1 MTQPMASEGQ
11 LKDREEFEREIV
23 ASVATEEAAAPSPA
37 AAPAGRAAGLV
48 LAVLLVA
55 VFMAVLDATIVNVAA
70 PAIRRTLHAS
80 GAELQLVITGYTI
93 AYAVLIVTGSRL
105 GAMFGHRR
113 AFLGGLVGF
122 TVASLGCALA
132 PDTGALIG
140 LRAVQGAGAAL
151 MMPQVLSLIQMTFS
165 GQSRAKAIGRYAAVI
180 ASGAIVGQVV
190 GGAVVSANLFS
201 TSWRPVF
208 MLNVPI
214 GALLLFAGL
223 RLLPRDRPAG
233 RRRLDLGGMSTLAVA
248 VVLFV
253 VPVVMGH
260 QEGWPVWTFVALGA
274 SLPALWLFARVERR
288 VEARNGTPM
297 VPRRVL
303 KAKGFAVAL
312 TSLGLGMATYGGY
325 LFSMLLHLQLALG
338 DSPLRAGLLF
348 SPAAVVFAATSLSS
362 RRLPAN
368 VQRLTA
374 SAGMLTAAA
383 GYGAIA
389 LDLRAGGNGGP
400 SLEIFFALVGLGL
413 GAGFTP
419 LLNTALAHV
428 PPGDAPD
435 ASGVVATV
443 QQLALVTGIALF
455 GTIYLS
461 LNPSAAGHGAHHP
474 GSAIAWSM
482 VVLMAAAAVA
492 SGLST
497 RLWAL
502 RPPVSAAQRV
512 GAPQRH

>member
-1 MTQPMASEGQ
+1 MTQPMAPEGQ
-11 LKDREEFEREIV
+11 LKDGGQLDREVV
-23 ASVATEEAAAPSPA
+23 ASVATEAPVAPSPP

-122 TVASLGCALA
+122 TLASLGCALA
-132 PDTGALIG
+132 PDTAALIG

-165 GQSRAKAIGRYAAVI
+165 GASRAKAIGRYAAVI
-180 ASGAIVGQVV
+180 ATGAIVGQVV
-190 GGAVVSANLFS
+190 GGAVVSADLFS

-214 GALLLFAGL
+214 GALLLIAGL
-223 RLLPRDRPAG
+223 RLLPRDVPSG
-233 RRRLDLGGMSTLAVA
+233 RRRLDLGGMTALAVA
-248 VVLFV
+248 VLLFV

-260 QEGWPVWTFVALGA
+260 QEGWPAWTFVALAA
-274 SLPALWLFARVERR
+274 SLPALWLFARVERG
-288 VEARNGTPM
+288 VEARDGTPM

-303 KAKGFAVAL
+303 SAKGFAVAL

-325 LFSMLLHLQLALG
+325 LFSTLLHLQTALG

-348 SPAAVVFAATSLSS
+348 SPAAVVFAAASLSS
-362 RRLPAN
+362 RRLAPN

-374 SAGMLTAAA
+374 SAGLLTAAV
-383 GYGAIA
+383 GYGALA
-389 LDLRAGGNGGP
+389 LDLRSGGNGGT
-400 SLEIFFALVGLGL
+400 SLEVFFGLVGLGL
-413 GAGFTP
+413 GAAFTP

-428 PPGDAPD
+428 APSDAPD

-455 GTIYLS
+455 GSIYLS
-461 LNPSAAGHGAHHP
+461 LNPSAAGQGAHHP
-474 GSAIAWSM
+474 GPAIAWCM
-482 VVLMAAAAVA
+482 VVLMATAAIA

-497 RLWAL
+497 SLWRLHA
-502 RPPVSAAQRV
+502 PVSAAQKI
-512 GAPQRH
+512 GAVR